1 MTGKIDISFVI
12 PIFNE
17 SAAIIELYERLKK
30 MINSRTDN
38 YEIIFVNDCS
48 RDNSIDI
55 IKQISEKDDRVKFV
69 DLKRNFGQ
77 TAALAAGFDFA
88 EGDIIVSMD
97 GDLQHLPE
105 DIPPMLDKMNEGY
118 DIVSG
123 WRYERND
130 NFIFRKIPS
139 ASANWLMKKLSGI
152 NIHDFGTT
160 LKAYKKDVIKQIK
173 LYGEMH
179 RFIPALAAQN
189 GITICEVPIQNP
201 SRKSGKSNYGI
212 SRTIRVMC
220 DLLTVKFLISYS
232 TRPLHIFGAA
242 GLLCFSFGF
251 LIDLVFTILWSFNY
265 ADYDNNKGLI
275 LFSVMLIIIGVQFIV
290 LGLLSEILIRI
301 YFESSDKKIYS
312 VRETNINPENCI

>member
-1 MTGKIDISFVI
+1 MRENIEISFVI
-12 PIFNE
+12 PIYNE
-17 SAAIIELYERLKK
+17 NAVIYELYERLSS
-30 MINSRTDN
+30 MIKVRTDN
-38 YEIIFVNDCS
+38 YEIIFINDCS
-48 RDNSIDI
+48 KDNSFDI
-55 IKQISEKDDRVKFV
+55 IKKIAESDNKVKYVSF
-69 DLKRNFGQ
+69 KRNFGQ
-77 TAALAAGFDFA
+77 TAALAAGFDYA
-88 EGDIIVSMD
+88 AGNIIVSMD

-105 DIPPMLDKMNEGY
+105 DIPPMLDKMEEGY

-123 WRYERND
+123 WRYDRTD

-139 ASANWLMKKLSGI
+139 AAANWLMKKLSGI

-160 LKAYKKDVIKQIK
+160 LKAYKKDVIKNIK

-179 RFIPALAAQN
+179 RFIPALAAQH
-189 GITICEVPIQNP
+189 GISICEIPIQNP

-242 GLLCFSFGF
+242 GLLCFGIGF
-251 LIDLVFTILWSFNY
+251 IIDFIFTLMWLFNY

-275 LFSVMLIIIGVQFIV
+275 LFSVMLIIIGIQFIV

-301 YFESSDKKIYS
+301 YFESTEKKIYW
-312 VRETNINPENCI
+312 VRESNIKTEDIL